1 MITFIASKKGPLKLL
16 KWENLSSR
24 WISFLADFRIIFWFG
39 KVKLS
44 SITSVS
50 LLDKRGFLTICLT
63 LGSIREGRIYLR
75 RAEGLRDWFSLLKV
89 GNFKQRTRNQ
99 EIITIKYFSSQWIK
113 RNQGSTSPSFLIQ
126 NLQQRNVTVG
136 NEVPINVTNNDFI
149 PDDDEGPD
157 YIIRDNTPTG
167 GTNNVPKGIN
177 RLSRKY
183 DIIDII
189 GNSAYHHHHRG
200 YQS

>member
-1 MITFIASKKGPLKLL
+1 M
-16 KWENLSSR
+16 
-24 WISFLADFRIIFWFG
+24 
-39 KVKLS
+39 
-44 SITSVS
+44 
-50 LLDKRGFLTICLT
+50 
-63 LGSIREGRIYLR
+63 R
-75 RAEGLRDWFSLLKV
+75 RAEGLQDWFSLLKV
-89 GNFKQRTRNQ
+89 GNFKQQTRNQ

-189 GNSAYHHHHRG
+189 GNSKCIPNTNHYNNNYLLSKVVSQIAELIHSPNTG
-200 YQS
+200 YWNKNLAEVPD